1 MKDNFDITAMDME
14 ELEGAKAVLK
24 KRFPEMIE
32 GYLEDAE
39 MYFKNIKE
47 GLDGGDLEKIAKSA
61 HPLKSAS
68 AGLGVS
74 GVSNIARAM
83 EETAKTG
90 DANAIDTIR
99 PLVAPLK
106 EALDYATPKLRALLD
121 DAV

>member
-1 MKDNFDITAMDME
+1 MNTDFDITAIDME
-14 ELEGAKAVLK
+14 ELEGAKAILK
-24 KRFPEMIE
+24 TRFPEMIE

-39 MYFKNIKE
+39 KYLKGIEE
-47 GLDGGDLEKIAKSA
+47 GLQGGDLEKIAKNA

-74 GVSNIARAM
+74 GVSDIARAM
-83 EETAKTG
+83 EETAKDG
-90 DANAIDTIR
+90 SPIDTIQ

-106 EALDYATPKLRALLD
+106 EALDHATPKLRALLD